1 MSANNDYD
9 DAVALEQKLSDQK
22 NGDPAMPGETWAG
35 DTLDVVLDPKKERK
49 LLAKLD
55 LAFVPIIMLTY
66 LSCFLDRS
74 NIGRFLRSPNVG
86 IQTHQTYR

>member
-1 MSANNDYD
+1 MSTADSNDG
-9 DAVALEQKLSDQK
+9 AALEQRISLQK
-22 NGDPAMPGETWAG
+22 EGDRDKIDETCTGEA
-35 DTLDVVLDPKKERK
+35 LDVVLDPQKERK

-74 NIGRFLRSPNVG
+74 NIGMYCG
-86 IQTHQTYR
+86 ILEYK